1 MPAESCAAM
10 TATSTGAAVSAAS
23 TTATA
28 PAAMTAAA
36 GGNLTRACAA
46 CRRSASRTSGSRG
59 EDRADK
65 NQCSGEHNELG
76 KHGISPNQPM

>member
-10 TATSTGAAVSAAS
+10 TAIPAAMSAAS

-28 PAAMTAAA
+28 AAAMTAAP

-46 CRRSASRTSGSRG
+46 C
-59 EDRADK
+59 
-65 NQCSGEHNELG
+65 
-76 KHGISPNQPM
+76 